1 MKKKVYFT
9 DKKVCK
15 GEIYKDTPICNHAPV
30 PVHTEFR
37 PHNRPTPT
45 PDPDPP
51 YRPPPR
57 RDITDLPED
66 PDPSPTP
73 DPPYRPR
80 PRRDITDLPED
91 PPDPP
96 EPPRPPPPRR
106 KGLNDASL
114 TTGDIVGITAG
125 TIAGASALAYGASVA
140 TGTAEV
146 AEGVSEIEMV
156 EAGGAGLSEAEFA
169 SMYGGAS
176 ATGLEGAT
184 AVEAGAGALEGATAV
199 EAGVGALEVAGA
211 GAETAVLGTSMA
223 LAPETM
229 GLSLVVGGL
238 VAGGMW
244 ASGLFKHHKKHTES
258 PPPISEAGQEIIER
272 FAESDRQQAELAS
285 QDVMDEE
292 GSGFT
297 RGGKHYV
304 EVP

>member
-15 GEIYKDTPICNHAPV
+15 GEIYKDSPICNHAPV

-37 PHNRPTPT
+37 PHNRPTPDPSPSPT
-45 PDPDPP
+45 PDPS
-51 YRPPPR
+51 
-57 RDITDLPED
+57 
-66 PDPSPTP
+66 PSPTP

-96 EPPRPPPPRR
+96 RPPPPRR
-106 KGLNDASL
+106 KNLNDSSL

-140 TGTAEV
+140 GASAEV
-146 AEGVSEIEMV
+146 AEGVSEIEMM
-156 EAGGAGLSEAEFA
+156 EAGSAGLSEAEFA
-169 SMYGGAS
+169 SLYGGSS
-176 ATGLEGAT
+176 ATGALECAT
-184 AVEAGAGALEGATAV
+184 AVEASAGALEGATAV
-199 EAGVGALEVAGA
+199 EAGVGAMEIAGV

-258 PPPISEAGQEIIER
+258 PPPMSDAGKAIVDR
-272 FAESDRQQAELAS
+272 FAESDREQAELAS

-297 RGGKHYV
+297 RAGKHYV

>member
-37 PHNRPTPT
+37 PHNRPDPSPT

-66 PDPSPTP
+66 PPEPTR
-73 DPPYRPR
+73 PP

-91 PPDPP
+91 PP
-96 EPPRPPPPRR
+96 EPSRPRR

-125 TIAGASALAYGASVA
+125 TIAGAGALAYGASVA
-140 TGTAEV
+140 TGSAEV
-146 AEGVSEIEMV
+146 AEGVSEIEMM
-156 EAGGAGLSEAEFA
+156 EAGSAGLSEAEFA
-169 SMYGGAS
+169 SLYGGSS
-176 ATGLEGAT
+176 ATGALEGAT
-184 AVEAGAGALEGATAV
+184 AVEAGAGALETATAV
-199 EAGVGALEVAGA
+199 EAGVGALEIAGV
-211 GAETAVLGTSMA
+211 GAETAVLGTSLA

-238 VAGGMW
+238 IAGSMAIG
-244 ASGLFKHHKKHTES
+244 GLFKPHHTHKAS
-258 PPPISEAGQEIIER
+258 PPPEQTTVSDAGKAIVER
-272 FAESDRQQAELAS
+272 FAESDRQQQELAS

>member
-15 GEIYKDTPICNHAPV
+15 GEIFKDTPICNHAPV

-37 PHNRPTPT
+37 PHNRPTP
-45 PDPDPP
+45 DPSPK
-51 YRPPPR
+51 
-57 RDITDLPED
+57 
-66 PDPSPTP
+66 PDPSPTPTP

-91 PPDPP
+91 PPEPP

-106 KGLNDASL
+106 KNLNDASL

-125 TIAGASALAYGASVA
+125 TIAGAGALAYGTSVA
-140 TGTAEV
+140 TGSAEV
-146 AEGVSEIEMV
+146 AEGVSEIEMM
-156 EAGGAGLSEAEFA
+156 EAGSAGLSEAEFA
-169 SMYGGAS
+169 SLYGGAS
-176 ATGLEGAT
+176 ATGLET
-184 AVEAGAGALEGATAV
+184 ATAV
-199 EAGVGALEVAGA
+199 EAGVGALETATAVEAGVGA
-211 GAETAVLGTSMA
+211 LEIAGIGAETAVLGTSMA

-238 VAGGMW
+238 IAGSMAIG
-244 ASGLFKHHKKHTES
+244 GLFKPHHTHKAS
-258 PPPISEAGQEIIER
+258 PPPEQTTVSDAGKAIVER
-272 FAESDRQQAELAS
+272 FAESDREQAELAS

-292 GSGFT
+292 GGGFT
-297 RGGKHYV
+297 RAGKHYV